1 MKTTSLSQR
10 RRLRRQELRK
20 QLHAQQLRRHQQWH
34 LLSQLQLPL
43 PLLGP
48 LWPLTQDEAPPT
60 PPPSSPAP

>member
-1 MKTTSLSQR
+1 MPTRNQLQR
-10 RRLRRQELRK
+10 HRLRRQALRK
-20 QLHAQQLRRHQQWH
+20 QLRAQQLRRHQQWH